1 MKGEGN
7 SMKKGLTVTLLTVA
21 VAILSMQAM
30 AMAPVIG
37 DVPSPII
44 GDAET
49 VTPPNLF
56 VYPDALNLAFYVSD
70 DETAPGDIAW
80 SYEIVGDAK
89 YMINGVPALDT
100 GAGDDPVAPGAKQIN
115 NQVLSGEENPDGN
128 PATLTFRNINLS
140 PFGGPNVDP
149 GPPGIV
155 ESETQ
160 LVTLYASD
168 GTTFSEKSIFVYTDN
183 DGRDR
188 LSPDGIPVREYTFD
202 GTFDGWEWKYV
213 GGSISSGTAGGTAIC
228 IETALEGENWAYWE
242 SSYGAALGLPLI
254 NNAVYKIRATMNS
267 SQTVPGTVPFWDL
280 IIMNFK
286 MPGPEG
292 KPWSGFNL
300 YGVNYHF
307 LDNLGGANAIFQ
319 SEAGT
324 DVLLYWCPAPMLTPQ
339 FQTLFDPANA
349 DDKDGIFQFR
359 ILDNDSNP
367 GITAHLKSG
376 SLCMTHMLVTRKDI
390 GEIRTLQA
398 DLYNATMSDSAQGG
412 TMYYELF
419 NSATVAF
426 DNGVMTITPTES
438 GRDSMLVKVQ
448 PGDADNNWEI
458 PSTLPDNYPVAW
470 EAETLYKIAMDLS
483 APTEADA
490 TNAPGVIWIGADTP
504 TNELINLS
512 WFTAGLNGAA
522 MPKAGAA
529 QEYISFFWSH
539 NVTLDPTPEFHAFR
553 PRLQAGNAR
562 SLGLVFPDNDNS
574 GSFNIHR
581 MKVDKVAY

>member
-1 MKGEGN
+1 
-7 SMKKGLTVTLLTVA
+7 MKKGLTVTLLAVA
-21 VAILSMQAM
+21 VAMMSIQAM

-49 VTPPNLF
+49 VTPANLF
-56 VYPDALNLAFYVSD
+56 VYPDALNMANYVTD
-70 DETAPGDIAW
+70 DETAPADIAW
-80 SYEIVGDAK
+80 SYEIVGQAK
-89 YMINGVPALDT
+89 YMINGVDPMNT
-100 GAGDDPVAPGAKQIN
+100 GGGDDPVAPGAKQIN

-149 GPPGIV
+149 GAPGIV
-155 ESETQ
+155 DSETQ

-168 GTTFSEKSIFVYTDN
+168 GTSFSEASIFVYTDN
-183 DGRDR
+183 DGNDR
-188 LSPDGIPVREYTFD
+188 LSTEEIPVVEFTYE
-202 GTFDGWEWKYV
+202 GSLEGWEWVKV
-213 GGSISSGTAGGTAIC
+213 GGEISSDTAGGTALC
-228 IETALEGENWAYWE
+228 IVTALEGENWGYWE
-242 SSYGAALGLPLI
+242 SSYGGTLGLPLV
-254 NNAVYKIRATMNS
+254 NNAVYKLRATMNS
-267 SQTVPGTVPFWDL
+267 SQTTPGTVPFWDL

-286 MPGPEG
+286 VPGTDG

-307 LDNLGGANAIFQ
+307 LDNLGGANAIYQ
-319 SEAGT
+319 SQDGT
-324 DVLLYWCPAPMLTPQ
+324 DVLVYWCPAPMLTPQ

-367 GITAHLKSG
+367 GITAWLKSG
-376 SLCMTHMLVTRKDI
+376 TLCMTNLKVTRKDI
-390 GEIRTLQA
+390 SQITTLQT

-412 TMYYELF
+412 SMYYELY

-438 GRDSMLVKVQ
+438 GRDSMLVQVA
-448 PGDADNNWEI
+448 PGDANNNWEV
-458 PSTLPDNYPVAW
+458 PSTLPDNYPVPW
-470 EAETLYKIAMDLS
+470 EASTLYRVTIEMS

-522 MPKAGAA
+522 MPKTGAA
-529 QEYISFFWSH
+529 QEYVMFYWSW
-539 NVTLDPTPEFHAFR
+539 NVTLDPTPEFHTLR

-562 SLGLVFPDNDNS
+562 ALGLVFPNNDNS
-574 GSFNIHR
+574 GAFSIHR
-581 MKVDKVAY
+581 MKVDKNAF